1 MAQGGR
7 GQRLQ
12 RAILPLLIGSLTVFA
27 GTTRLCDFALQPC
40 SRLGRSYCL
49 HWSRYI
55 APKPSPTGA
64 SGSAS
69 TDAAS
74 VDDSGASPAKG
85 PCQATR
91 RSHARAACRA
101 NVRGNEIRTEGAGV
115 TSGLPTLNT
124 LPATEPTSRLLN
136 STVELGKKVVGQFG
150 SHEFTDTGLA
160 SLLGHDTAKSGA
172 FRQRQADLR
181 RFGLIDGRGD
191 KLHASMWAK
200 AASAPGPG
208 ELSGALSQTAF
219 RIPLYRSLHDKYK
232 GAVPAEE
239 DFLTTLVD
247 LTGLA
252 RSDLM
257 PHVKSL
263 LGLYTDVCRTL
274 GMAPPNPTAP
284 PSHSSEHPA
293 PGSITTGARLEEF
306 HGRLPSR
313 PQRMRL

>member
-1 MAQGGR
+1 MPR
-7 GQRLQ
+7 T
-12 RAILPLLIGSLTVFA
+12 S
-27 GTTRLCDFALQPC
+27 D
-40 SRLGRSYCL
+40 LGKL
-49 HWSRYI
+49 
-55 APKPSPTGA
+55 AMPPKMTLS
-64 SGSAS
+64 
-69 TDAAS
+69 DA
-74 VDDSGASPAKG
+74 
-85 PCQATR
+85 
-91 RSHARAACRA
+91 
-101 NVRGNEIRTEGAGV
+101 
-115 TSGLPTLNT
+115 
-124 LPATEPTSRLLN
+124 
-136 STVELGKKVVGQFG
+136 VELGKKVVGQFG

-191 KLHASMWAK
+191 KLHASMSAK
-200 AASAPGPG
+200 TISAPGPS

-257 PHVKSL
+257 PHVKTL

-274 GMAPPNPTAP
+274 GMAPSVSTAP
-284 PSHSSEHPA
+284 PPRTFGGSVPQPPA
-293 PGSITTGARLEEF
+293 GGARFESSAGEF
-306 HGRLPSR
+306 SVSVVDEPEAIDRLIGLLDARKKMHPSVSKKGE
-313 PQRMRL
+313 